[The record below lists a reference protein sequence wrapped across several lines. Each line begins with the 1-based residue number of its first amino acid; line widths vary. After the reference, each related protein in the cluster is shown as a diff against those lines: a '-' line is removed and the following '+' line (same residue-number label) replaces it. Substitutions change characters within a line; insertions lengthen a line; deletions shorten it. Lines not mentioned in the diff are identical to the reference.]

1 MENSFFSG
9 SENLYKYL
17 VSIGILMLVLTI
29 YYPLKQK
36 QDLEILKLNL
46 ESEMQVLNLEIKEN
60 KENLEDL
67 ETTLNEKTISLEE
80 KRENLSEI
88 KLKHKENEINQLKTK
103 AKMDEISSRKKY
115 IKIYD
120 KLFWI
125 ASITGIIL
133 VVFGF
138 LRWISAKRTE
148 DKKLKLETDL
158 LDLKYKTEK
167 EEYDRNHP

>member
-36 QDLEILKLNL
+36 QDLEVLKLNL
-46 ESEMQVLNLEIKEN
+46 ESDMKVLNLEINEN
-60 KENLEDL
+60 KKKVEFLENAILD
-67 ETTLNEKTISLEE
+67 KTISLVE
-80 KRENLSEI
+80 KKKNLDEI
-88 KLKHKENEINQLKTK
+88 KLKQKENEINQVKSK
-103 AKMDEISSRKKY
+103 AKIDEIASRTKY

-120 KLFWI
+120 RLFWI
-125 ASITGIIL
+125 ASIAGIIL
-133 VVFGF
+133 ILFGF
-138 LRWISAKRTE
+138 VRWISAKRNE

-158 LDLKYKTEK
+158 LELKYKTEK
-167 EEYDRNHP
+167 EEYDKNHP